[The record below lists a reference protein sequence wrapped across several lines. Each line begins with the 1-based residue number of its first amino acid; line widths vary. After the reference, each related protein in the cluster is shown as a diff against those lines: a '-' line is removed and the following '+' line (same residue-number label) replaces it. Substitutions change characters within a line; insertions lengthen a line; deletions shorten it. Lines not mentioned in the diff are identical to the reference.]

1 MASNSHGTKQTE
13 LLQNNHFWLACFSW
27 CNKENNMYQQMG
39 CGVLAIGKRKTQ
51 TQRARSVWWPLS
63 HFLLFLFAAVCDSG
77 KTALHA
83 ISAKP
88 AFLSIFKS
96 LSADAIIWKTKQ
108 NKKHKPTHS
117 SSSTYHSRLTLKS
130 GKSNFSFFLFLQVQW

>member
-1 MASNSHGTKQTE
+1 MQCPGQRE
-13 LLQNNHFWLACFSW
+13 
-27 CNKENNMYQQMG
+27 KENPDSEGQG
-39 CGVLAIGKRKTQ
+39 CVMTFW
-51 TQRARSVWWPLS
+51 SPFP
-63 HFLLFLFAAVCDSG
+63 FLPAAVCDSG

-108 NKKHKPTHS
+108 SKTKQKAQ
-117 SSSTYHSRLTLKS
+117 TY
-130 GKSNFSFFLFLQVQW
+130 G